1 MIVTDASAV
10 VLALGQDGPAGDAA
24 RERLDGERLVA
35 PELLDVEVMAA
46 WRRHE
51 AAGRLDSR
59 RAALARSDLRH
70 LPVERVSHRLLMER
84 CWELRD
90 NVTVY
95 DAVYVALSELLDAPL
110 VTADRKLANAPGI
123 RCDVEV
129 VGPSEKARPE

>member
-10 VLALGQDGPAGDAA
+10 VLALGQDGPAGDVA
-24 RERLDGERLVA
+24 RGRLDGERLVA

-59 RAALARSDLRH
+59 RAALARSDLRR

-95 DAVYVALSELLDAPL
+95 DAVYVALAELLDAPL
-110 VTADRKLANAPGI
+110 VTADSKLAKAPGM
-123 RCDVEV
+123 RCRIEV
-129 VGPSEKARPE
+129 L

>member
-1 MIVTDASAV
+1 LIVTDASAV
-10 VLALGQDGPAGDAA
+10 VLALGQDGPAGDPA
-24 RERLDGERLVA
+24 RERLDGERLAA
-35 PELLDVEVMAA
+35 PELLDVEVTAA

-59 RAALARSDLRH
+59 RAALARSDLRR

-95 DAVYVALSELLDAPL
+95 DAVYVALAELLDAPL
-110 VTADRKLANAPGI
+110 VTADGKLAKAPGI

-129 VGPSEKARPE
+129 L

>member
-1 MIVTDASAV
+1 MIVSDASTV
-10 VLALGQDGPAGDAA
+10 VLALGDDGPAGDVA
-24 RERLDGERLVA
+24 RQRLSGERIIA
-35 PELLDVEVMAA
+35 PELLDVEVTAA

-59 RAALARSDLRH
+59 RAALARSDLRD

-84 CWELRD
+84 CWELRA

-95 DAVYVALSELLDAPL
+95 DAVYVALAELLDAPL

-123 RCDVEV
+123 RCQVEV
-129 VGPSEKARPE
+129 V